1 MKIGILGTG
10 GVGKAFAEKLTEL
23 GHQVM
28 LGTRDVKV
36 TMEKTG
42 EGTISTLLSKTPAI
56 KLGSFSE
63 AASFAEIIINVAKG
77 ANALDVLKLAGEKI
91 LADKILID
99 ISNPLDFSKGVP
111 PCLIPELSNTNSLGE
126 ISSASTHQRKWLRRS
141 TPCGTD

>member
-77 ANALDVLKLAGEKI
+77 AK
-91 LADKILID
+91 
-99 ISNPLDFSKGVP
+99 
-111 PCLIPELSNTNSLGE
+111 
-126 ISSASTHQRKWLRRS
+126 RS
-141 TPCGTD
+141 CTF